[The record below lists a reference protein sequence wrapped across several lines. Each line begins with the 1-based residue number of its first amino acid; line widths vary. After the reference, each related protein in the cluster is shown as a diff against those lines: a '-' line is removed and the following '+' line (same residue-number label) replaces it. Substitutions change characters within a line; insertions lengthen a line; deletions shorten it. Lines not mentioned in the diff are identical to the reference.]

1 MKIFLFLTFSLLI
14 HFGNAQSHFDLKVR
28 VTKLDNNRG
37 VVQLGLYNTAT
48 KFPKVGK
55 TYKMVRL
62 KLEGSQRVYTFKDTP
77 RGRYALAI
85 YHDMNDNRTCDTN
98 FFGVPTEAYA
108 FSNNVR
114 PRFSAPSFQS
124 CSFLLDGQREV
135 KIKMVY

>member
-28 VTKLDNNRG
+28 VTNLDNNRG

-62 KLEGSQRVYTFKDTP
+62 KTHGMR
-77 RGRYALAI
+77 
-85 YHDMNDNRTCDTN
+85 
-98 FFGVPTEAYA
+98 
-108 FSNNVR
+108 
-114 PRFSAPSFQS
+114 
-124 CSFLLDGQREV
+124 
-135 KIKMVY
+135 